1 MIYQEIFQQVIM
13 YLKKQLKKIKI
24 QNNYVKKENVAELP
38 IDDFLK
44 RWFNHHF
51 QKANY
56 PNELTNFSDDLK
68 DSEKYTLLL
77 NDLSPDQRDK
87 SVLDND
93 NLNI

>member
-1 MIYQEIFQQVIM
+1 M
-13 YLKKQLKKIKI
+13 
-24 QNNYVKKENVAELP
+24 
-38 IDDFLK
+38 
-44 RWFNHHF
+44 

-68 DSEKYTLLL
+68 DSEKYTILL

-93 NLNI
+93 NLEQREQKVI

>member
-1 MIYQEIFQQVIM
+1 M
-13 YLKKQLKKIKI
+13 
-24 QNNYVKKENVAELP
+24 
-38 IDDFLK
+38 
-44 RWFNHHF
+44 WFNHHL

-93 NLNI
+93 NLEQREQKAI

>member
-1 MIYQEIFQQVIM
+1 M
-13 YLKKQLKKIKI
+13 
-24 QNNYVKKENVAELP
+24 
-38 IDDFLK
+38 
-44 RWFNHHF
+44 WFNHHL

-68 DSEKYTLLL
+68 DSEKCAILL

-93 NLNI
+93 NLEQREQKAI